1 MIVLR
6 AHSAERPWGGVPE
19 QPDQD
24 ELTYVRII
32 TSTLYVP
39 YILKRPSRKARYD
52 RDQTVR

>member
-6 AHSAERPWGGVPE
+6 AQSTERPWGGVLE

-32 TSTLYVP
+32 TSILYVP
-39 YILKRPSRKARYD
+39 YILERPSGKARYD
-52 RDQTVR
+52 RDQTGR